1 MMEYLKDYNI
11 NDNQINRIIDVLDK
25 NNINIDLFKFSPEKI
40 IAILEIFKSYGITN
54 YYEIIITSPSL
65 FCDTVTSIKNR
76 LDRYKDKSELA
87 TLINEDANNLNL
99 VGLM

>member
-11 NDNQINRIIDVLDK
+11 NDNQIDRIIDVL
-25 NNINIDLFKFSPEKI
+25 NKI

-87 TLINEDANNLNL
+87 TLINEDANNLNI